1 MDSTTAASLRTLSR
15 ALDQAG
21 DVMAQVRPEQLSAS
35 TPCVDWDVSVLLG
48 HLLADARNFTMTLHG
63 EHPDLAAAPEPVG
76 ESWTV
81 DFRSAADDLLH
92 AWHERAAENP
102 GPGPDWHTAEFAV
115 HTWDL
120 ATAIGVPAA
129 QLDDEVADRAL
140 AFMQANLTP
149 ERRGSAFGPEQ
160 DPTGVGIYDRLVAFA
175 GRSGP

>member
-1 MDSTTAASLRTLSR
+1 MDETTAASLRALSR

-21 DVMAQVRPEQLSAS
+21 DVMARVRPEQLSAP
-35 TPCVDWDVSVLLG
+35 TPCVDWDVSMLLG
-48 HLLADARNFTMTLHG
+48 HLLADARNFAMALHG
-63 EHPDLAAAPEPVG
+63 ERPDLTAAPAPVRDG
-76 ESWTV
+76 WTT

-120 ATAIGVPAA
+120 ATAIGFPVA

-140 AFMQANLTP
+140 AFMQANLTA
-149 ERRGSAFGPEQ
+149 ERRGSAFGPEGE
-160 DPTGVGIYDRLVAFA
+160 TTRAGSYERLVAFA
-175 GRSGP
+175 GRSGQ